1 MDNKDIMATQKFN
14 DLQMDEIRYGL
25 KHGQDISKYAD
36 PKFHWKQMHE
46 IRLRLKEH
54 REEIVEE
61 RELED
66 IEF

>member
-14 DLQMDEIRYGL
+14 DLQMNEIRFGL
-25 KHGQDISKYAD
+25 KHGLDITKYAD
-36 PKFHWKQMHE
+36 PKFDWEQMQE
-46 IRLRLKEH
+46 IRLGLKENI
-54 REEIVEE
+54 EEIVEE